1 MKKIILV
8 ILMAIISSC
17 SYYGAV
23 NEKGEKVG
31 YNENL
36 QQQEET
42 KEDEYSLEGVAEAI
56 SQQEENK
63 EVEEETIKQ
72 EVKENNT
79 QEQETKV
86 SKNAK
91 SNSNPNMGQ
100 SSIITKT
107 QTAETTGKTDTATI
121 VNNSKSETT
130 VKSETT
136 KATTQTKT
144 NETKYVRN
152 DQMIQRI
159 RQVIQSN
166 ETEDMKNYGYTIVV
180 DSSIKSQT
188 NQFTFTENRVKTN
201 IRYSFG
207 TIRIY
212 AEDYYSDGQLIMTQ
226 CYIL

>member
-36 QQQEET
+36 QQKEET
-42 KEDEYSLEGVAEAI
+42 KEEYSLEGVAEAI

-91 SNSNPNMGQ
+91 SNSNSNMGQ

-107 QTAETTGKTDTATI
+107 QTAKTTGKTDTATI

-159 RQVIQSN
+159 KQVIQSN

-212 AEDYYSDGQLIMTQ
+212 AEDYYSNGQLIMTQ